1 MLVPP
6 MMCRMSQYLSFV
18 AVATMAMLVP
28 GPDTL
33 VVLRT
38 AVGGGA
44 RAGVWAAAGSAVGL
58 LAWGAAA
65 VLGLTALLTVSPAA
79 FELVKLAGAG
89 YLACL
94 GVQALRA
101 RSGGADGSA
110 LRGDAFRRGLLT
122 NLSNVKVGLFWTAL
136 APQFLHGAGS
146 GAAMVVTMSALGF
159 AWLCGYA
166 VLADRMRS
174 VVSGRAVNV
183 ATGVMMLA
191 LAGLLLV
198 A

>member
-1 MLVPP
+1 MYADHVP
-6 MMCRMSQYLSFV
+6 MSQYLSFL
-18 AVATMAMLVP
+18 AVATVAMVVP
-28 GPDTL
+28 GPDTV

-44 RAGVWAAAGSAVGL
+44 RAGVSAAAGSAVGL

-65 VLGLTALLTVSPAA
+65 VLGLTTLLTLSPAA
-79 FELVKLAGAG
+79 FDVAKLAGAG
-89 YLACL
+89 YLAWL
-94 GVQALRA
+94 GAQALRA
-101 RSGGADGSA
+101 RSGGEDGSA
-110 LRGDAFRRGLLT
+110 LRGDAFRRGLVT
-122 NLSNVKVGLFWTAL
+122 DLSNVKVGMFWTAL

-146 GAAMVVTMSALGF
+146 GAAMVVTMAALGF

-166 VLADRMRS
+166 LLADRMRH

-191 LAGLLLV
+191 LAALLLV